1 MEINRTVY
9 RFRNFMI
16 TILIVAGLILLFI
29 GMIIDRDW
37 LSWMGGFM
45 FVVGIVLFVQ
55 NLLEGYGF
63 VPGA

>member
-1 MEINRTVY
+1 
-9 RFRNFMI
+9 MI
-16 TILIVAGLILLFI
+16 TILIVTGLILLFI